1 MQKRISNND
10 AKFELAF
17 VFRIE
22 RGLQS
27 LNGKLLREIVQQ
39 AARSDDVF
47 RHEFLSVVVLWLED
61 GDSLPLEQDVEH
73 TFHDWSTTRHIF
85 ASAGAVEHAGPHVVS
100 HGRLAPAYR
109 LYRDFGNTFV
119 SSFRPGLETTKP

>member
-1 MQKRISNND
+1 MQKQISNND
-10 AKFELAF
+10 TEFELAF

-27 LNGKLLREIVQQ
+27 LNGSLLREIVQQ
-39 AARSDDVF
+39 VAQSDDVF
-47 RHEFLSVVVLWLED
+47 RHEFLSLVILWVEA
-61 GDSLPLEQDVEH
+61 GDSLPLEPDVED
-73 TFHDWSTTRHIF
+73 TFQDWSTTRHIF
-85 ASAGAVEHAGPHVVS
+85 VSAGAVEHAGPHVVS

-119 SSFRPGLETTKP
+119 SSFRPGFETTKL